1 MKWYDKPKAEMPV
14 AILYDDAEWE
24 QMSLIY
30 NIAIVTLIA
39 QDCNPVP
46 ITDMIECYETR

>member
-1 MKWYDKPKAEMPV
+1 MRWYDAPNETPV
-14 AILYDDAEWE
+14 AIPSDEPEWE

-46 ITDMIECYETR
+46 ITDMIECYET